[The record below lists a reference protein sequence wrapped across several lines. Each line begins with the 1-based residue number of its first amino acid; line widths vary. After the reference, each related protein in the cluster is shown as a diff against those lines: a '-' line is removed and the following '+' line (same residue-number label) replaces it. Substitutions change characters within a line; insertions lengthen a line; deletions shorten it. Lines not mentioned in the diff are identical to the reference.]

1 VTHVLGEIVRVIV
14 VVWLLG
20 VAYVVVWFV
29 IELVRFLEASPAARR
44 NYWLRF
50 QVRRK
55 WRKLMLNLDLAKV
68 IKESTSISSRP
79 SVMPLPRWLHTTVGT
94 ARTRRK
100 IRYPK
105 MKIKADDYGVVL
117 KVRTIPK
124 VGRGEFEKAATFL
137 ADAWRCARVQVY
149 QQQSGRL
156 IVRGIRNDPLAT
168 GLPVA
173 SVPSGVYRE
182 PHAFRPYL
190 GRDEWGIDRWLD
202 LSGITGITI
211 AGLPRYGKTKLI
223 VSLLMQWAATR
234 KVQLVILDGKGSGTE
249 VGADYEE
256 WVDRAWMASGD
267 DLNRADEIL
276 TTLTDHMMDRGRQIR
291 SVLGVKNGWH
301 VGPRDDWPV
310 IVTVVDECHT
320 FFNDRTA
327 GGQRALR
334 EKYLRLQSLGA
345 DLVKKSGSVM
355 MVTIYL
361 TQKQSGDAIPT
372 AIRDNC
378 TVGISFAVKNR
389 EVAVVGLG
397 DGIRDHPSLCPS
409 SLRER
414 PTYIGVCVAALPDGR
429 EDFIRLRIPD
439 VPDEMSISYAARTR
453 HFRTEPDELLAVL
466 AGQAKPAPGRAA

>member
-1 VTHVLGEIVRVIV
+1 MTHLLAEVVRVITV
-14 VVWLLG
+14 AWLLAM
-20 VAYVVVWFV
+20 AYVVVRLV
-29 IELVRFLEASPAARR
+29 IGLVRFLEKSPAARR

-50 QVRRK
+50 RVRWT
-55 WRKLMLNLDLAKV
+55 WRKLTLNLDLAKV
-68 IKESTSISSRP
+68 IKESTNISSRP
-79 SVMPLPRWLHTTVGT
+79 SIMPLPRWLHTTVGT

-105 MKIKADDYGVVL
+105 MKIDADDYGVVL
-117 KVRTIPK
+117 RVRTIPK
-124 VGRGEFEKAATFL
+124 VGRAEFEKAATFL
-137 ADAWRCARVQVY
+137 ADAWGCARVQVY

-168 GLPVA
+168 MLPLA
-173 SVPSGVYRE
+173 AVPHGVYSD

-190 GRDEWGIDRWLD
+190 GRDEWGTDRWLD

-223 VSLLMQWAATR
+223 ISQLMQWAGTR

-249 VGADYEE
+249 VGADYDE

-267 DLNRADEIL
+267 DLDRAEEIF
-276 TTLTDHMMDRGRQIR
+276 TTLTDHMMERGRQIKP
-291 SVLGVKNGWH
+291 VLGVKNGWH
-301 VGPRDDWPV
+301 VGPRDDWPL
-310 IVTVVDECHT
+310 IITVVDECHT

-327 GGQRALR
+327 GGQRALK

-345 DLVKKSGSVM
+345 DLVKKSGSVL

-414 PTYIGVCVAALPDGR
+414 PTYIGVCVAALPEGR

-439 VPDEMSISYAARTR
+439 VPDEMSISYAARTAYLR
-453 HFRTEPDELLAVL
+453 TDPAQLLAALVGQTEP
-466 AGQAKPAPGRAA
+466 APNRAA